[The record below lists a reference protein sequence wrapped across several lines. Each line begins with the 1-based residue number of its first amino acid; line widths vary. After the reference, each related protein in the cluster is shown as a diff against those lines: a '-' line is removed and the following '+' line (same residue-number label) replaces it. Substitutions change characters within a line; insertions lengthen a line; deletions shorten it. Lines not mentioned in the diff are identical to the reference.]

1 MKHTPPSLLERAA
14 ELYDFG
20 AALRAP
26 APVPAPARPAAAR
39 PEPVP
44 EAAPAAAEPQPRP
57 EPDPVAVEPAP
68 PPAPVPPPAE
78 PAPVLRVVRPA
89 EPRPAPAS
97 PHSGPVAEI
106 DRVGLARAGFV
117 LAEGGAA
124 AGEFRLIK
132 HELLRGIE
140 KRSSLPEQCRRAVL
154 ICSAQPRAGKTFC
167 AINLAL
173 SLAGESDVEVLLVD
187 ADFPKPELL
196 ATLGIDEGGPGL
208 VDMLADPASDPED
221 FIIRTDL
228 PGLSV
233 LPAGRKANNV
243 PELLASDRTR
253 EVLAKLVAGDGRR
266 IILFDSPPVLMA
278 SHATVLAGHV
288 GQALIVVRADQ
299 TTEADLRETIGLLNG
314 CSHVGLVL
322 NGAGLAVTGRKFG
335 AYDGYGHD
343 Q

>member
-26 APVPAPARPAAAR
+26 QPAAAPAPPAARAPAAVPPPEPQPSIKSEPDPTPAPAPVPAR
-39 PEPVP
+39 V
-44 EAAPAAAEPQPRP
+44 AAP
-57 EPDPVAVEPAP
+57 VT
-68 PPAPVPPPAE
+68 AE
-78 PAPVLRVVRPA
+78 PAPLLRMVRAA
-89 EPRPAPAS
+89 EPAVAPRP
-97 PHSGPVAEI
+97 HRSGAVAGI
-106 DRVGLARAGFV
+106 DHAGLAKAGFIV
-117 LAEGGAA
+117 AEGGGIAE
-124 AGEFRLIK
+124 EFRLIK
-132 HELLRGIE
+132 HELLRDIE
-140 KRSSLPEQCRRAVL
+140 KRAGLPDERRRSVL

-173 SLAGESDVEVLLVD
+173 SLAGERDVEVLLVD
-187 ADFPKPELL
+187 ADFPKPDLL
-196 ATLGIDEGGPGL
+196 VTLGIAGDGPGL

-221 FIIRTDL
+221 FVIRTDL

-253 EVLAKLVAGDGRR
+253 EVLAKLVAGDRRR
-266 IILFDSPPVLMA
+266 IILFDSPPALMA

-288 GQALIVVRADQ
+288 GQALVVVRADQ
-299 TTEADLRETIGLLNG
+299 TTEADLRETIGLLHG
-314 CSHVGLVL
+314 CGHVGLVL

-343 Q
+343 K